1 MMGKGKGGTGKNSI
15 VIILQSCLKEE
26 SKKPVARLARTARR
40 TVLDAARSTEVFVA
54 DLAKAFLAYEAPKAS
69 MEVVKAFT
77 SRCMEDENA
86 SAMFDASLLEFEGHF
101 DDVFED
107 LNAWMFSGPNGT
119 ALPLDKICIA
129 LTRVDGVLV
138 ATLNALNRW
147 SISGLQEQANVV
159 IETLVN
165 ALTLSKVGTWVYL
178 REFCTEVVDP
188 LSAVKLA
195 NPEQV
200 QTQATPGSE
209 VALASVP
216 QNPGGQPSDVIST
229 EVVSMAEIASKH
241 IATFQTGTVRL
252 VKGLR
257 VALQNA
263 HKAWEIIEARL
274 GVHVATEPAPQHH
287 RAQLARRES
296 IALLHG
302 SEAAEVM
309 KYEDVLVPVRGPN
322 AWRALRDQEAHAL
335 PVPRIVIDV
344 IVIPPPSLTVIV
356 PLPAAFPFIL
366 PPYPPGRHRALEV
379 HQLDPAVWADS
390 PPGEGHSEGWNPFIP
405 E

>member
-26 SKKPVARLARTARR
+26 SKKPEARLARTARR
-40 TVLDAARSTEVFVA
+40 AVLDAACSTEVFVA
-54 DLAKAFLAYEAPKAS
+54 ELAKAFLAYDAPKAS

-147 SISGLQEQANVV
+147 SIKGLQEQANLV
-159 IETLVN
+159 IDTLVN
-165 ALTLSKVGTWVYL
+165 AITLSKVGTWVYL
-178 REFCTEVVDP
+178 RDFCIEVVDP
-188 LSAVKLA
+188 LSFVNLA

-200 QTQATPGSE
+200 QTHVVQATPGSE

-216 QNPGGQPSDVIST
+216 LNPGGQPSDVIST
-229 EVVSMAEIASKH
+229 DVVSMVEIATKH
-241 IATFQTGTVRL
+241 AAMAMSAGR
-252 VKGLR
+252 
-257 VALQNA
+257 
-263 HKAWEIIEARL
+263 
-274 GVHVATEPAPQHH
+274 
-287 RAQLARRES
+287 RASAQ
-296 IALLHG
+296 
-302 SEAAEVM
+302 
-309 KYEDVLVPVRGPN
+309 
-322 AWRALRDQEAHAL
+322 
-335 PVPRIVIDV
+335 
-344 IVIPPPSLTVIV
+344 
-356 PLPAAFPFIL
+356 
-366 PPYPPGRHRALEV
+366 
-379 HQLDPAVWADS
+379 
-390 PPGEGHSEGWNPFIP
+390 
-405 E
+405 

>member
-40 TVLDAARSTEVFVA
+40 AVLDAACSTEVFVA
-54 DLAKAFLAYEAPKAS
+54 ELAKAFLTYDAPKAS
-69 MEVVKAFT
+69 MEVAAAFT
-77 SRCMEDENA
+77 ARCMEDDKA
-86 SAMFDASLLEFEGHF
+86 TAMYDVALLEFEGHF

-147 SISGLQEQANVV
+147 SIKGLQEQAHVV
-159 IETLVN
+159 IDTLVN
-165 ALTLSKVGTWVYL
+165 AITLSKVGTWVYL
-178 REFCTEVVDP
+178 REFCIEVVDP

-216 QNPGGQPSDVIST
+216 LNPGGQPSDVIST
-229 EVVSMAEIASKH
+229 DVVSMAEIATKH
-241 IATFQTGTVRL
+241 AAMAMSAGR
-252 VKGLR
+252 
-257 VALQNA
+257 
-263 HKAWEIIEARL
+263 
-274 GVHVATEPAPQHH
+274 
-287 RAQLARRES
+287 RASAQ
-296 IALLHG
+296 
-302 SEAAEVM
+302 
-309 KYEDVLVPVRGPN
+309 
-322 AWRALRDQEAHAL
+322 
-335 PVPRIVIDV
+335 
-344 IVIPPPSLTVIV
+344 
-356 PLPAAFPFIL
+356 
-366 PPYPPGRHRALEV
+366 
-379 HQLDPAVWADS
+379 
-390 PPGEGHSEGWNPFIP
+390 
-405 E
+405 